1 MVFEFTSPLTPY
13 GSSTSG
19 HAGSGDRYL
28 FPEYTILEW
37 LPGGNTV
44 LASFL
49 LVRKVDPNMPFPLE
63 TATEVA
69 NSRAKGKS
77 TPKSKKP
84 DKKKKTAD
92 YDNKEKINQPPE
104 APTGPEPK
112 PAAATEATP
121 NEQDDK
127 KEQPNATSEVK
138 RDSTADNP
146 TEAKKEPVLKEY
158 YQPVTFRIQSPN
170 PKVLEPLARVVKPP
184 EEVRKYMNDIMDRA
198 ERAPDGFLAMR
209 LPRENVDLDRREH
222 EDSKKGVGGVS
233 VGGTRSRSSRAAKAA
248 VVEQEDVD
256 LGNDEGE
263 EEEEELKE
271 FYGAPTGL
279 GFW

>member
-1 MVFEFTSPLTPY
+1 
-13 GSSTSG
+13 
-19 HAGSGDRYL
+19 
-28 FPEYTILEW
+28 
-37 LPGGNTV
+37 
-44 LASFL
+44 
-49 LVRKVDPNMPFPLE
+49 MPFPLE

-77 TPKSKKP
+77 TSKSKKS

-92 YDNKEKINQPPE
+92 DDNKEKISQPPE
-104 APTGPEPK
+104 TPTGPEPK

-121 NEQDDK
+121 NEQDGK
-127 KEQPNATSEVK
+127 KEQSTATSDAK
-138 RDSTADNP
+138 PDSTADNLS
-146 TEAKKEPVLKEY
+146 EANKEPVLKEY

-184 EEVRKYMNDIMDRA
+184 EEVRKYMNEIMDRA

-209 LPRENVDLDRREH
+209 LPRENMDLGHREH
-222 EDSKKGVGGVS
+222 EDGRKGAGGVS
-233 VGGTRSRSSRAAKAA
+233 VAGTRSRSSRATKAA
-248 VVEQEDVD
+248 VVEQEDVVD

-271 FYGAPTGL
+271 FYGAPTGF